1 MSENGFHETK
11 TPADRSA
18 EKKAAVLGTGG
29 RKSRRPVAAMAVCA
43 ALVLGGTAAFMA
55 SRGGTRSPA
64 QAVSASGP
72 STEFVLPVSLFS
84 DGKAR
89 FYRYDDGAGVTIQ
102 YFVLKSSDGVV
113 RAAFDACDS
122 CWPAGKGYR
131 QEGDEMVCN
140 NCRRRFP
147 STRINVVQGGCNPAP
162 LKRSVRGDDIVIT
175 LGDILAGR
183 AYFERD
189 GSGG

>member
-1 MSENGFHETK
+1 MSENGSRKTK

-29 RKSRRPVAAMAVCA
+29 KRSKRPLVAVAVCA
-43 ALVLGGTAAFMA
+43 ALVLGGAAAFMA
-55 SRGGTRSPA
+55 SRGGRSPA
-64 QAVSASGP
+64 QAVSAAGP
-72 STEFVLPVSLFS
+72 STEFVLPVALFA

-102 YFVLKSSDGVV
+102 YFVLKSSDGVI

-147 STRINVVQGGCNPAP
+147 SVQVNVVKGGCNPAP
-162 LKRSVRGDDIVIT
+162 LRRSVRVKDQP
-175 LGDILAGR
+175 
-183 AYFERD
+183 Y
-189 GSGG
+189 